1 MTTAKPK
8 SVNFTDSTNSVPPE
22 MTAKLIVGGREVN
35 ENGTLRC
42 LGGSQS
48 DDWNH
53 VLLNQAILSQWYG
66 NVDAE
71 EQATRR
77 AAAVAMMKAFD
88 PKDELEAMM
97 GAQLLAAHSAAM
109 ECYRRAMIEQ
119 QTTEGRNANLA
130 QANKLSRTYATLV
143 EALNRHRGKGGQQKV
158 TVEHVHVY
166 EGGQAAIGAFA
177 QGGGGATN
185 SREQP
190 HERDASP
197 PQPALLRENPLGN
210 VLPIP
215 SHAERTLPHPR
226 RKEPRRAQG

>member
-1 MTTAKPK
+1 MTGSKAKTLM
-8 SVNFTDSTNSVPPE
+8 VGDSANDDAPPE
-22 MTAKLIVGGREVN
+22 AKAKLIVAGREVN
-35 ENGTLRC
+35 EDGNLRC

-66 NVDAE
+66 GVDAE
-71 EQATRR
+71 EQATRK
-77 AAAVAMMKAFD
+77 AAAVAMMRGLD

-97 GAQLLAAHSAAM
+97 GAQLLAAHAAAM
-109 ECYRRAMIEQ
+109 ECYRRAMVEQ
-119 QTTEGRNANLA
+119 QTTEGRNGNLA

-177 QGGGGATN
+177 QGGGVATK
-185 SREQP
+185 SGEQP
-190 HERDASP
+190 HGQGA
-197 PQPALLRENPLGN
+197 PQPALLRENTLGN
-210 VLPIP
+210 VLPI
-215 SHAERTLPHPR
+215 SGNAERALSPSR

>member
-1 MTTAKPK
+1 MTAAKSGIAEPAAA
-8 SVNFTDSTNSVPPE
+8 PE
-22 MTAKLIVGGREVN
+22 MRAKLIVGGREVN
-35 ENGTLRC
+35 EDGNLRC

-53 VLLNQAILSQWYG
+53 VLLNQAMLSQWYG

-77 AAAVAMMKAFD
+77 AAAVAVMKGLD

-97 GAQLLAAHSAAM
+97 GAQLLAAHAAAM
-109 ECYRRAMIEQ
+109 ECYRRAMMEQ

-177 QGGGGATN
+177 QGGGGATKTG
-185 SREQP
+185 EQP
-190 HERDASP
+190 HGTGAAASQP
-197 PQPALLRENPLGN
+197 PLLRENTLGD
-210 VLPIP
+210 VLPIA
-215 SHAERTLPHPR
+215 SHAERALSPAR
-226 RKEPRRAQG
+226 GKEPRRAQG